1 MQKDAS
7 SRIWDEGFGS
17 NALLTR
23 IGSMEEPW
31 GNLFG
36 AKNVYN
42 QVVAEI
48 QYDGFQAHDYSHDH
62 QSQEVKKL

>member
-1 MQKDAS
+1 
-7 SRIWDEGFGS
+7 
-17 NALLTR
+17 
-23 IGSMEEPW
+23 MEEIC

-36 AKNVYN
+36 ARKVYN

-62 QSQEVKKL
+62 QSQEVKKLQLKSRRSYPLSKVGGFSDVFGKH